1 MSLFLKVTLAVAAGL
16 VLLAIVGALLH
27 VLVIA
32 ALIAAVVVGVTWVVG
47 RFRSRRGVMVATR
60 SVPRRF

>member
-16 VLLAIVGALLH
+16 VLLGILAALLH
-27 VLVIA
+27 VIIVA
-32 ALIAAVVVGVTWVVG
+32 ALIAAVVVGGLWVVN
-47 RFRSRRGVMVATR
+47 RFRGRRGAMVATR